1 MFDLMPISLLV
12 TALGGVVYI
21 VSNHLSEFSATGG
34 SPEGGEHG
42 EDKSSF
48 GIMTKFADIINQ
60 LPLGGAKAQSLSV
73 AQKILHKT
81 RILLLKTDNH
91 LMELIEKIS
100 KKDKEAIDEELNDN
114 SIEFWKDL
122 SDYKQNSSGNK
133 IPESEPEV
141 KIDLVLKSD
150 LEKKFFDIKPAVKI
164 VKIRKSSKK
173 TPR

>member
-21 VSNHLSEFSATGG
+21 VSNHLSEFEQNGEETK
-34 SPEGGEHG
+34 PEF
-42 EDKSSF
+42 SF
-48 GIMTKFADIINQ
+48 RAKFADIMNQ
-60 LPLGGAKAQSLSV
+60 LPLDGAKAQSLSV

-100 KKDKEAIDEELNDN
+100 KKDKTNPTD
-114 SIEFWKDL
+114 FWKDL
-122 SDYKQNSSGNK
+122 SDYKQNIPDSK
-133 IPESEPEV
+133 IPELEPEI
-141 KIDLVLKSD
+141 KIDLALKGD
-150 LEKKFFDIKPAVKI
+150 LERKFFDIKPAVRI

>member
-21 VSNHLSEFSATGG
+21 VSNHLSEFEKNGDETK
-34 SPEGGEHG
+34 PEF
-42 EDKSSF
+42 SF
-48 GIMTKFADIINQ
+48 RTKFADIINQ

-133 IPESEPEV
+133 IPVEPEV